1 MIHADVGCR
10 LHSRRRVAQAELE
23 ALEAQN
29 DRPYLRSV
37 FRAADMDMVGGSRK
51 NRLDAPLRRTEANH
65 ARFKYLIIE
74 TKATGKQLEQF
85 CTNTCGSW
93 SFRKRRDCTCVKLAE
108 AGEGQSHYRQ
118 KRFVA
123 PAVYPAV

>member
-85 CTNTCGSW
+85 CTNTCGTLQCK
-93 SFRKRRDCTCVKLAE
+93 RKTTWNMEGRRGSVGRKKNCPPQLV
-108 AGEGQSHYRQ
+108 GEI
-118 KRFVA
+118 
-123 PAVYPAV
+123 